1 MIGLTA
7 GKHIFISL
15 TKPVDETGFFLL
27 VWGMGYEVW
36 GRIFFW
42 YEVRGPG
49 YGEEN
54 IWKIQDE
61 FLIL

>member
-27 VWGMGYEVW
+27 VRGARSGEEY
-36 GRIFFW
+36 FYW

-49 YGEEN
+49 SGEEKN
-54 IWKIQDE
+54 LED
-61 FLIL
+61 